1 MKNLDIAIVGAGIGG
16 LTAAIALQRAGFSPK
31 IYEQA
36 PVLGE
41 VGAGLSLSPNAVL
54 GLAWLGIEG
63 FLAKNANEPLT
74 QYTHHGE
81 TGEDLVVIDRRNCRE
96 QYGAAYYQI
105 HRADFHEELVRKVN
119 AHDPSA
125 IQLSKSLVSVE
136 QEGDDPVAVFE
147 DGTRVRADVLIGAD
161 GVRSVV
167 RDQVFGGDEV
177 EFTGHM
183 AWRALI
189 PASDLPPFFVE
200 RSTHVWVGGGRN
212 CVTYPIRGTK
222 LVNFIA
228 FARAES
234 WVEESWSAPAK
245 PGEIAKMFDGWCEPA
260 VQATQ
265 AITIEDCFQWG
276 LFARKPLPSLIKG
289 SVALIG
295 DAGHPMLPF
304 FGQGAS
310 SAIEDAVVLARC
322 FDASA
327 TPDEALD
334 RFNQARIERATL
346 IQSESNLGGDRLQS
360 LDPYSL
366 KNKPVKNED
375 ALGIFNYDPVTVAV

>member
-1 MKNLDIAIVGAGIGG
+1 MKDLNIVIVGAGIGG
-16 LTAAIALQRAGFSPK
+16 LTAAIALQRAGFSPR

-41 VGAGLSLSPNAVL
+41 VGAGLSLSPNAIK
-54 GLAWLGIEG
+54 GLAWLDLESY
-63 FLAKNANEPLT
+63 LAEHANEPLT

-105 HRADFHEELVRKVN
+105 HRADFHQELVRVVN

-125 IQLSKSLVSVE
+125 IRLSHTLAGVENGNGGPVVIFENGERVS
-136 QEGDDPVAVFE
+136 
-147 DGTRVRADVLIGAD
+147 ADIVIGAD
-161 GVRSVV
+161 GIRSIV
-167 RDQVFGGDEV
+167 RDHVFGGDEV

-189 PASDLPPFFVE
+189 PASQLPEFFVE
-200 RSTHVWVGGGRN
+200 RTTHVWVGGGRN
-212 CVTYPIRGTK
+212 CVTYPIRGK
-222 LVNFIA
+222 RLVNFVG
-228 FARAES
+228 FARAEN
-234 WVEESWSAPAK
+234 WVEESWSARAK
-245 PGEIAKMFDGWCEPA
+245 PGEIRDTFAGWCEPA
-260 VQATQ
+260 AQAVS
-265 AITIEDCFQWG
+265 AITDEDCFRWG
-276 LFARKPLPSLIKG
+276 LFARKPLSTLVEG

-295 DAGHPMLPF
+295 DAAHPMLPF

-322 FDASA
+322 FDAAAS
-327 TPDEALD
+327 PDEALN
-334 RFNQARIERATL
+334 RYNQARLERVTL
-346 IQSESNLGGDRLQS
+346 LQSESNQGGDRLQS

-366 KNKPVKNED
+366 KNQPLKNED
-375 ALGIFNYDPVTVAV
+375 ALGIFKYDPVSVAV